1 MTIIVL
7 HNNFPNLS
15 FNNIGESV
23 FYTLPETVQQKNG
36 KPFFIPEF
44 AEPCQMEL
52 HFAVR
57 ISRLGRNISE
67 RFAHRYYD
75 AATVV
80 PHFFAPSLLEEAQ
93 TKGLPWSIAMGFDAS
108 MPIGDFLPLNPE
120 EVQQQSFHLT
130 VDGEEIM
137 RGNTADMLQT
147 VDATIAQVSR
157 YNTLR
162 RGDLLLMGTSQN
174 PVTIDL
180 NHRVETFL
188 NDEKVLSFN
197 VK

>member
-15 FNNIGESV
+15 FNNISESV

-67 RFAHRYYD
+67 RFAHRYFD

-80 PHFFAPSLLEEAQ
+80 PHFFAPSLLEDAQ
-93 TKGLPWSIAMGFDAS
+93 KNGLPWSTAMGFDAS

-130 VDGEEIM
+130 VDGEEVM
-137 RGNTADMLQT
+137 KGSTADMLQT
-147 VDATIAQVSR
+147 VDATIAKVSR
-157 YNTLR
+157 YYTLR

-174 PVTIDL
+174 PVSIEL

-188 NDEKVLSFN
+188 NDENVLSFN

>member
-7 HNNFPNLS
+7 HNNFPHLS
-15 FNNIGESV
+15 FNSIGESV

-44 AEPCQMEL
+44 AEPCRMEL

-93 TKGLPWSIAMGFDAS
+93 AQGRPWSTAMGFDAS
-108 MPIGDFLPLNPE
+108 VPMGEFLEIRPE
-120 EVQQQSFHLT
+120 EVQHQTFSLT
-130 VDGEEIM
+130 VDGQEMM
-137 RGNTADMLQT
+137 RGHTADMLQT

-157 YNTLR
+157 HFTLR
-162 RGDLLLMGTSQN
+162 RGDMLLMGTCQN
-174 PVTIDL
+174 PIEIGL

-188 NDEKVLSFN
+188 NDVKVLAFN